1 VNTLGFFNNQIG
13 LNVIG
18 PNINTNTVPTP
29 SPTPPGPLPTNLLY
43 NLGTLVQTEPGL
55 IPIYNGDG
63 LGTTEPSTEIQQ
75 TVLGISIYSQLNVGG
90 RATVDEVT
98 TTTIPNLNQT
108 IANIDAVLQNAF
120 NVPSVIV

>member
-1 VNTLGFFNNQIG
+1 MNTLAFFNNQMG

-18 PNINTNTVPTP
+18 PQINTNTVSYNP
-29 SPTPPGPLPTNLLY
+29 SPPVPPPGLNYIY
-43 NLGTLVQTEPGL
+43 NLGTLPQSEPGR
-55 IPIYNGDG
+55 IPIYTGDA
-63 LGTTEPSTEIQQ
+63 LGSTEPSLEIQQ

-108 IANIDAVLQNAF
+108 IANIDTVLQNAF

>member
-1 VNTLGFFNNQIG
+1 MNVCAFNNMNVCSG
-13 LNVIG
+13 GGGGGGVLPANVLLNL
-18 PNINTNTVPTP
+18 
-29 SPTPPGPLPTNLLY
+29 SSLP
-43 NLGTLVQTEPGL
+43 QTEPGL
-55 IPIYNGDG
+55 IPIYTGDG
-63 LGTTEPSTEIQQ
+63 LGSTEASTEIQQ

-108 IANIDAVLQNAF
+108 IANIDTVLQNAF

>member
-1 VNTLGFFNNQIG
+1 MAVCGSGGGGDVLPA
-13 LNVIG
+13 NV
-18 PNINTNTVPTP
+18 
-29 SPTPPGPLPTNLLY
+29 LL
-43 NLGTLVQTEPGL
+43 NLGTLPQTEPGL
-55 IPIYNGDG
+55 IPIYTGDG
-63 LGTTEPSTEIQQ
+63 LGTTEPSTEIIQ

-108 IANIDAVLQNAF
+108 IANIDTVLQNAF